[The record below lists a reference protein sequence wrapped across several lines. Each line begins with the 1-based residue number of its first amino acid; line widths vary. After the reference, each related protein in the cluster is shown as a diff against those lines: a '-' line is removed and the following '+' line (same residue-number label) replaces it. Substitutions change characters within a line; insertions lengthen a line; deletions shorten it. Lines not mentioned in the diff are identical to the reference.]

1 MGPWL
6 WPNWKLEKLGP
17 HSCSSRRVRVGNWR
31 ILVAR
36 GCVRQGVPLEEI
48 LTMLPWIL
56 SRRRWERKANPG
68 AEDQKRSR
76 RKRRLHLVAWLVG
89 WYFSIHSYFYLLLG
103 TCWVA
108 GRFCWA
114 GIAVSLGGHCF
125 LAWGA
130 HGSFVLGIHA
140 SWHLTEGGWQGC
152 LSSGAGT
159 AASATGKTWLQE
171 QISQRHEPDP
181 RRFSWAQVLRKKF

>member
-1 MGPWL
+1 M
-6 WPNWKLEKLGP
+6 
-17 HSCSSRRVRVGNWR
+17 
-31 ILVAR
+31 
-36 GCVRQGVPLEEI
+36 EEI

-76 RKRRLHLVAWLVG
+76 RKRRLHLVAWLAG

-108 GRFCWA
+108 GHFCWA

-140 SWHLTEGGWQGC
+140 S
-152 LSSGAGT
+152 
-159 AASATGKTWLQE
+159 
-171 QISQRHEPDP
+171 
-181 RRFSWAQVLRKKF
+181 